1 MLIHPDFL
9 LIVLSNRPGF
19 PFLGNDFFRA
29 CGDVF
34 HVLVVDNPGIDSE
47 IALLTAYFDSYKEK
61 FAQSSRS
68 FFGSNGQDEDEDEE
82 ERKKKL
88 DLIERLARAFAALR
102 DANQSDE
109 LSYPFSAREAV
120 AVVKHIAAFPA
131 NSGESVCNLS
141 LHFFL
146 ILYYLSTYQL
156 LSIL

>member
-68 FFGSNGQDEDEDEE
+68 FFGNNGQDEGEE
-82 ERKKKL
+82 ENKKKK

-120 AVVKHIAAFPA
+120 AVVKHIAAFPV
-131 NSGESVCNLS
+131 NSGENVSNLHN
-141 LHFFL
+141 LF
-146 ILYYLSTYQL
+146 TYQL
-156 LSIL
+156 LC